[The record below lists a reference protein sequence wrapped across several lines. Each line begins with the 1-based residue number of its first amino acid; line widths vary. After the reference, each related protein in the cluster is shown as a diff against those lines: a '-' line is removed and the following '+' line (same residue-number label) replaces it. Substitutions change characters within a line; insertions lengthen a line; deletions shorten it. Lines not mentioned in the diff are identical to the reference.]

1 MRKYTPFI
9 LCLACT
15 LALAIFTL
23 ACQPATLPFFHLKT
37 ESTAS
42 FVLADPLTVSTG
54 GRFVPVALEQNKQ
67 RELRPTLT
75 SSGLTLKVL
84 ASVSNATTQS
94 TFEAKVLTL
103 INAERTKRGLGKLAL
118 SSQLTAAARAHSADM
133 ATRNYFSHTGLDG
146 STMTSRINATGY
158 KWLNIGETL
167 YAGSGSYN
175 TPESCVT
182 SWMNSTGH
190 RQILLNPVY
199 TQVGIGYSYNAKSKY
214 GGYFTADFGK
224 PR

>member
-1 MRKYTPFI
+1 MRKYTPLI

-23 ACQPATLPFFHLKT
+23 ACQPAALPFFHLKT
-37 ESTAS
+37 KSNAS
-42 FVLADPLTVSTG
+42 FAQLDPLAASTDG
-54 GRFVPVALEQNKQ
+54 ALVPAALEL
-67 RELRPTLT
+67 RELHPTL
-75 SSGLTLKVL
+75 SASGSGLPLKVL
-84 ASVSNATTQS
+84 ASVSPATQAA
-94 TFEAKVLTL
+94 FEAKVLTL

-118 SSQLTAAARAHSADM
+118 SSKLTAAARAHSADM

-158 KWLNIGETL
+158 KWSNIGETL

-175 TPESCVT
+175 TPENCVT

-214 GGYFTADFGK
+214 GAYYTADFGK